1 MEALVVTPS
10 RGPRDGSGTA
20 RAEERGDPPD
30 AGMVVVGTPALV
42 GRDDAL
48 AAVTRALRSGRSLVL
63 IEGEPGIGKSRL
75 LHEALRDVAG
85 HTVLRASC
93 PPVPEPFPLGPIVDG
108 VRRLRAAPSDLGLSP
123 LAGAL
128 RPWFPEWADD
138 LPPALEA
145 LEEPKETR
153 HRLLRAMTELF
164 ERLGVATL
172 VIEDAHWAD
181 SATLEWLLTLCATGD
196 QHMSIVLTYRPHDVL
211 AGSLLRR
218 LTSRRPVGMTL
229 TRLELQPLDARQ
241 TGELV
246 RSLLGADEVS
256 DQFAALLH
264 QRTDGVPL
272 AIEETIWSMRERRDI
287 VHRDGEWTRRVLDE
301 LHVPPTLRDSVL
313 ERVDRLPTETRRVLE
328 AAAVL
333 GEPADP
339 RLLGAV
345 AAVDDEAARRGF
357 ARSLAAG
364 LLRDV
369 GDGRLAFRHVLD
381 AEAVADAIPASERWR
396 LHQRAAENLEHL
408 DPQPVARLIRH
419 LRAAN
424 DRIRWSAYS
433 EQAADLAWESGDD
446 RTAVAL
452 LLEVLTEVE
461 HPVEARV
468 RLARKIG
475 RFTAAGGASLGTS
488 AKDVTSALRSV
499 LSDIDL
505 PAVDRGE
512 IRLLLG
518 RLLLQLGQFDVV
530 YEEVEA
536 AVPDLAAQPT
546 LAAKAMVSLA
556 MPRGPWPASAH
567 LAWLER
573 ANGLISQV
581 RTRVEL
587 LDLTVDRA
595 SILLMFGEEAG
606 WKVAREVMV
615 DARTEDERRQVARGL
630 LNFGHVAITW
640 GLHKQAEQFLARGV
654 EEIHATR
661 YKRLLGI
668 ASSTQAR
675 LDWYAGAWSGLADR
689 AAAVSESAASLHEA
703 RIEASGILALL
714 DLVQGRRGAAE
725 RRLRDLLDETSRRG
739 MVDAAVLPAAA
750 LGRSALLDGA
760 VDEAL
765 DITADLVATIGRKG
779 LWLWATD
786 VLPVRVETLIAA
798 GADAEVDAL
807 LGQFAL
813 WLDDRTA
820 PAPAAALATCQAIVA
835 DARGRDDAAELFAD
849 AAAAWAALPRPYDE
863 LLALERRGRCLIA
876 TGRQGEA
883 LQLLSDTERRLRELG
898 AKRDAD
904 RVAQLLREQGAEV
917 VRTWRRGPQGYGDQ
931 LSPRELEV
939 AGLAARGMT
948 NRQIADTLYISHR
961 TAGQHLSGAMRKLG
975 VSSRTALAVAASRA
989 GLLPE
994 PE

>member
-1 MEALVVTPS
+1 MTPLGEPGE
-10 RGPRDGSGTA
+10 GPGFA
-20 RAEERGDPPD
+20 RVAERGDPAD
-30 AGMVVVGTPALV
+30 AVAVGVGTQALV

-48 AAVTRALRSGRSLVL
+48 AGVTRALRSGRSLVL

-75 LHEALRDVAG
+75 LHEALKDVADDAL
-85 HTVLRASC
+85 LRASC
-93 PPVPEPFPLGPIVDG
+93 PPLPEPFPLGPIVDG
-108 VRRLRAAPSDLGLSP
+108 VRRLRPAPSELGLSL

-128 RPWFPEWADD
+128 RPWFPEWADE
-138 LPPALEA
+138 LPAALEA

-153 HRLLRAMTELF
+153 HRLLRAMTELV

-172 VIEDAHWAD
+172 VVEDAHWAD

-196 QHMSIVLTYRPHDVL
+196 QRISIVLTYRPHDIP

-229 TRLELQPLDARQ
+229 TRLDLPPLDVRR

-256 DQFAALLH
+256 EQFAALLH

-272 AIEETIWSMRERRDI
+272 AIEETIRSMRERRDI
-287 VHRDGEWTRRVLDE
+287 VHQDGEWIRRAIDE

-313 ERVDRLPTETRRVLE
+313 ERVDRLPAEARRVLE

-333 GEPADP
+333 GEPVDVT
-339 RLLGAV
+339 LLEAV
-345 AAVDDEAARRGF
+345 ADVGEEPGRQGI

-396 LHQRAAENLEHL
+396 LHQRAAENLRKL
-408 DPQPVARLIRH
+408 DPPPVARLVRH
-419 LRAAN
+419 LREAN
-424 DRIRWSAYS
+424 DMNGWSAYS

-452 LLEVLTEVE
+452 LLVVLTEVE

-468 RLARKIG
+468 RLVRKIG
-475 RFTAAGGASLGTS
+475 RFAAAGGTS
-488 AKDVTSALRSV
+488 FGAKATDVTSALRLV
-499 LSDIDL
+499 LSDVDL
-505 PAVDRGE
+505 PAGDRGE

-530 YEEVEA
+530 YQEVEA
-536 AVPDLAAQPT
+536 AVPDLGARPA
-546 LAAKAMVSLA
+546 LAAKAMLSLA
-556 MPRGPWPASAH
+556 LPRGPWPARAH
-567 LAWLER
+567 LTWLDR

-581 RTRVEL
+581 GTRAEL
-587 LDLTVDRA
+587 LDLTIDRA
-595 SILLMFGEEAG
+595 SILLMFGEAAG
-606 WKVAREVMV
+606 WQAVPEVTL

-630 LNFGHVAITW
+630 INFGHMAIAW
-640 GLHKQAEQFLARGV
+640 GLYEQAEQFLADAV
-654 EEIHATR
+654 EEIHATG
-661 YKRLLGI
+661 YTRLLGI
-668 ASSTQAR
+668 ASSTRAR
-675 LDWYAGAWSGLADR
+675 LDWYTGAWSGLAEN
-689 AAAVSESAASLHEA
+689 AAAVSESAASLQEA

-714 DLVQGRRGAAE
+714 DLVEGHRDAAE
-725 RRLRDLLDETSRRG
+725 RGLRDLLDETSRRG
-739 MVDAAVLPAAA
+739 MVDAMVVPAAA

-760 VDEAL
+760 VDDVL
-765 DITADLVATIGRKG
+765 DLTADMLATIERKN

-786 VLPVRVETLIAA
+786 VLPVRIEALIAA
-798 GADAEVDAL
+798 GADAAVDAL
-807 LGQFAL
+807 LGQFAV

-820 PAPAAALATCQAIVA
+820 PAPAAAFATCQAIVA
-835 DARGRDDAAELFAD
+835 EARRRDDAAALFAD

-863 LLALERRGRCLIA
+863 LLALERRGRCLLA
-876 TGRQGEA
+876 AGRQDEA
-883 LQLLSDTERRLRELG
+883 LRLLSDVERRLRELG

-904 RVAQLLREQGAEV
+904 RVARLLREYGTGV

-939 AGLAARGMT
+939 VGLAARGMT

-961 TAGQHLSGAMRKLG
+961 TVGQHLSGAMRKLG
-975 VSSRTALAVAASRA
+975 TSSRTALVVAASRA
-989 GLLPE
+989 GLLPSE